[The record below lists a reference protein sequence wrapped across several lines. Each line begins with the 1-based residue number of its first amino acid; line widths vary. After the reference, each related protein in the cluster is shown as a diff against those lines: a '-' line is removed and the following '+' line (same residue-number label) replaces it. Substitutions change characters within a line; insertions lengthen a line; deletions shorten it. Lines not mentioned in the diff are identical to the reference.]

1 MSQPHFLCTYLNFD
15 NFFRKHFNFTNE
27 AIFFRLTKI
36 NIYIFLTNF
45 YVTFTVSKNEVNN
58 SRLR

>member
-15 NFFRKHFNFTNE
+15 NFSGSNLILLMKQY
-27 AIFFRLTKI
+27 FFRLTKI

>member
-1 MSQPHFLCTYLNFD
+1 
-15 NFFRKHFNFTNE
+15 
-27 AIFFRLTKI
+27 FRLTKI